1 MSREKERETALSMEY
16 LRGLKTVVYGL
27 AGFVLLLVLTSCGGD
42 DDSVPATDGG
52 QLTIGD
58 TVETETGT
66 VTIRSYEVLVA
77 AEDDE
82 VQPPAGFSF
91 AVVEMEGCVSRT
103 LAGVVTIYAEDVQ
116 LELADGTRLAATRAA
131 REPALQPITNVQ
143 SGDCARGFLT
153 YGVPEGS
160 EPALVTYEVIPRS
173 RVAEQQGVVTLRWMI
188 P

>member
-1 MSREKERETALSMEY
+1 MSTER
-16 LRGLKTVVYGL
+16 LRGLKSVVYGL
-27 AGFVLLLVLTSCGGD
+27 AGVVLLLVLTSCGGD
-42 DDSVPATDGG
+42 DDSVPAKEGG
-52 QLTIGD
+52 PLTIGD

-77 AEDDE
+77 GEDDE
-82 VQPPAGFSF
+82 VQPPAGFTF
-91 AVVEMEGCVSRT
+91 TVIEMEGCVSRT

-131 REPALQPITNVQ
+131 REPALEPITNVQ

-160 EPALVTYEVIPRS
+160 EPVSVTYEVIPRT
-173 RVAEQQGVVTLRWMI
+173 RVAEEQGIVTLSWMI